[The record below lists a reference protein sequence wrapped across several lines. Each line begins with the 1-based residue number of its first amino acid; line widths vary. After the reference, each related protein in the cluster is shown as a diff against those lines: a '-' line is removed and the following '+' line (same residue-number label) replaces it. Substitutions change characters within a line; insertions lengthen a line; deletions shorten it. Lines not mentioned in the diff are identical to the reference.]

1 MNSAKRPYLD
11 KSHPETYKA
20 MVKVAAES
28 RKATQAAGLDD
39 ALIELLNTR
48 VSQIN
53 GCARCLST
61 HAPAARKAGVP
72 ARKIDLLPAWRE
84 IEDLFTDVER
94 AGLHLAESLALL
106 GESSDRG
113 RAAEIAADV
122 LSTEQIS
129 AIEWSVILINSF
141 NRLSIASGH
150 PPSEKSYAA
159 EEKGAS

>member
-11 KSHPETYKA
+11 KAHPDTYKA
-20 MVKVAAES
+20 LVKVTGES
-28 RKATQAAGLDD
+28 RKATQAADLEDG
-39 ALIELLNTR
+39 LIELLNTR

-61 HAPAARKAGVP
+61 HAPAARRAGVP

-84 IEDLFTDVER
+84 IEDLYSDTER
-94 AGLHLAESLALL
+94 AGLHLAESLTLL

-113 RAAEIAADV
+113 QAAEIASDV

-129 AIEWSVILINSF
+129 AIEWSVILINAF

-150 PPSEKSYAA
+150 PPSESSYADEGSA
-159 EEKGAS
+159 RS

>member
-11 KSHPETYKA
+11 KSHPDTYKA
-20 MVKVAAES
+20 LVKVASES
-28 RKATQAAGLDD
+28 RAAANAAGLDD
-39 ALIELLNTR
+39 ALIELINTR

-84 IEDLFTDVER
+84 IEDLYSDTER
-94 AGLHLAESLALL
+94 AGLHLAESLTLL
-106 GESSDRG
+106 GGSSDRG
-113 RAAEIAADV
+113 RAAEIASDV
-122 LSTEQIS
+122 LSTQQIS
-129 AIEWSVILINSF
+129 AIEWTVILINAF

-150 PPSEKSYAA
+150 PPSESAYAA
-159 EEKGAS
+159 ESPSS

>member
-11 KSHPETYKA
+11 KSHPDTYKA
-20 MVKVAAES
+20 LVKVAAES
-28 RKATQAAGLDD
+28 RSAAHAAGLDN
-39 ALIELLNTR
+39 ALIELINTR

-84 IEDLFTDVER
+84 IEDLYSDVER
-94 AGLHLAESLALL
+94 AGLHLAESLTLL

-122 LSTEQIS
+122 LTTEQIS
-129 AIEWSVILINSF
+129 ALEWTVILINSF

-150 PPSEKSYAA
+150 PPSQAAYAD
-159 EEKGAS
+159 EEASAS